1 MRNASYAQIFVM
13 AAIVATLFLPILAGL
28 AWVACALIDASFAS
42 LVTFGERLSAPAGLS
57 AWWAIAFLPAYSYAM
72 FMLRGD

>member
-1 MRNASYAQIFVM
+1 M

-28 AWVACALIDASFAS
+28 AWVACALIDASFVS
-42 LVTFGERLSAPAGLS
+42 LVTFGGRLSAPAGLS
-57 AWWAIAFLPAYSYAM
+57 AWWAIAFLPAFSYAM